1 MASVISGESIID
13 LSEEQKFVRD
23 ELFRYGQFDHRYA
36 TVYVSRLNDREV
48 EVVKLALADG
58 RYFVT
63 ALEQHRAAIKAQ
75 IDKIAKDFVDHQ
87 PGLQATAEA
96 IVLTER
102 RSASGA

>member
-1 MASVISGESIID
+1 MASVISEEPIID

-23 ELFRYGQFDHRYA
+23 KLFLRGQFSHYYA
-36 TVYVSRLNDREV
+36 TRYVSRLDGREV
-48 EVVKLALADG
+48 EVVRLALADG

-63 ALEQHRAAIKAQ
+63 ALEEYRAAIKAE

-102 RSASGA
+102 RSA